1 MLCMLKRV
9 VIFNW
14 ENIIKQLKTMNSYL
28 DMEVQTICII
38 EIMQ

>member
-9 VIFNW
+9 VILNW